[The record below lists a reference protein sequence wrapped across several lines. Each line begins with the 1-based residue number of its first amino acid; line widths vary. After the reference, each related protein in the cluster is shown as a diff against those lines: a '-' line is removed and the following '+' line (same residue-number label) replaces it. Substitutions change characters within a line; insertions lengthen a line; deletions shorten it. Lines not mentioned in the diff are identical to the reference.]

1 MPIYQFYNS
10 ELDEQ
15 YDLLMSY
22 DNKVKY
28 LAKNPHV
35 KEIIGAPN
43 IVGGHGDRIKT
54 DGGFK
59 EVLSKIGDAH
69 PGSHVNTNKSIKDI
83 KTKEVVKKHIHKQR
97 KK

>member
-1 MPIYQFYNS
+1 MPLYEFYNS
-10 ELDEQ
+10 ELDER
-15 YDLLMSY
+15 YELMMSY

-28 LAKNPHV
+28 LAKNPHI

-69 PGSHVNTNKSIKDI
+69 PGSSLNTNKSIKDI

>member
-28 LAKNPHV
+28 LAKNPHI

-69 PGSHVNTNKSIKDI
+69 PGSDLNTNKSIKDI